1 MTKQEKA
8 LATRQAKK
16 EQMQSQTVTIDENWR
31 ILRSDELNWEI
42 QFHQRDKWTFQGY
55 YGTISSALKAL
66 PAKMLSEIAKG
77 SLSDVLRSLE
87 GITATI
93 EKAIPA

>member
-16 EQMQSQTVTIDENWR
+16 AQMESQTITIDDDWR
-31 ILRSDELNWEI
+31 ILRADPLNWEI
-42 QFHQRDKWTFQGY
+42 QYKGKFQGY
-55 YGTISSALKAL
+55 YGTIPAALRVL
-66 PAKMLSEIAKG
+66 PAKMLGEQAKG
-77 SLSDVLRSLE
+77 TLSDVLRSLE
-87 GITATI
+87 GVTATI